1 MTSNM
6 RKFRIFLL
14 LIITI
19 ASTLAISVYNY
30 DEQGILFLENS
41 GPYVGADYPLEIG
54 ISGEGIKI
62 GVIDTGVNFAHPD
75 FVSDGKNSDLLKGY
89 DFVEMDNFPQ
99 DTNGHGTQVAG
110 IISANGQ
117 LKGIAPEAEIFAY
130 RVSEDGESVP
140 SKLIVDAIN
149 RAILDDVDIINIS
162 LGVNM
167 THNQIQKSVNEAIKN
182 GIVVVAAAGNGG
194 PDPNSIG
201 SPGSNPNAITVGA
214 TYNNRES
221 SMVSTLQI
229 DGEHFQVLPM
239 VGTQIISEPIIAEI
253 EFGGFSREQD
263 LNGIDVNGKIIL
275 AERGGES
282 PDEIVYFSDKE
293 KFAAMNGAKAIIV
306 YNNLPG
312 IYFGELIHEFTAEGY
327 NPSIPS
333 LSMTQEDGL
342 EIKQMLSENTIGEVN
357 VFNHPD
363 FIAMFSSRGPVSPF
377 YFKPDLVAPGVFVN
391 TTSMNNFYNITSGT
405 SYAAPHVS
413 GAAALLL
420 NKNPEFSPEQIKS
433 ILVTTSDVI
442 TDEYGQKFDF
452 NTGGAGR
459 LNVTSAYKSEL
470 ILLPPNLTFDLSSER
485 KSQTKNIE
493 TGLFDQINTLEV
505 KFPQSK
511 NIQFEHKL
519 VDNELQITANLIMDE
534 VINLEERVIVTHKGI
549 KHQIPIYVRVSDA
562 SMEILENSDGLSF
575 SIIEPQDWTYA
586 KITATNKYTL
596 EENSI
601 SLTPKENSVLKI
613 YESGQYW
620 IEANIKADGKTLDVY
635 DVVMVEPDSVSERSL
650 VSDVIISERV
660 LIILAVIF
668 GIVLIVGLK
677 IKNR

>member
-75 FVSDGKNSDLLKGY
+75 FVSDGKNPDLLKGY

-511 NIQFEHKL
+511 NIQFDHKL

-575 SIIEPQDWTYA
+575 SIIEQQDWTYA